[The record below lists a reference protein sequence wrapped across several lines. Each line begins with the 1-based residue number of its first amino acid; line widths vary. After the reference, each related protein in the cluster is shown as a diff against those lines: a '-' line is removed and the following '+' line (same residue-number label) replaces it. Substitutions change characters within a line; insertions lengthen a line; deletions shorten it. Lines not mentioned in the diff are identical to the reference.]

1 MRSRR
6 VALRSCISWARKTRS
21 CIRIR
26 RRRVSWKESFTTV
39 PRATCSASRPSCT
52 NQGLRTFPAGT
63 QSLAVEPQLPLQWGL
78 QTNLSENGAPLAKP
92 NYQYQK
98 RQKELEKKKK
108 QEEKRKSKVDS
119 NAEAQP

>member
-1 MRSRR
+1 M
-6 VALRSCISWARKTRS
+6 
-21 CIRIR
+21 
-26 RRRVSWKESFTTV
+26 ESFPTV
-39 PRATCSASRPSCT
+39 LRATCSASASSCT
-52 NQGLRTFPAGT
+52 NQGFSRLPAST

-108 QEEKRKSKVDS
+108 QEEKRKRKLDSKAEPEADA
-119 NAEAQP
+119 NAETPVGGEETPPP